1 MKAGTL
7 EAITSL
13 TDLKPFDR
21 VVVADEANWSMFER
35 DEVAVLFAVAV
46 RFKLLLLLKLPNC
59 LPEFE
64 SVALFKPADAD
75 VE

>member
-1 MKAGTL
+1 
-7 EAITSL
+7 
-13 TDLKPFDR
+13 
-21 VVVADEANWSMFER
+21 MFER